1 MRFPHELQDEF
12 PNQTQLIER
21 LTKTNYEFE
30 RHTAAYDEVNR
41 HIWRIESEDEP
52 TTDDVLEKLKKR
64 RLLLRDDIAA
74 LLNKEQRRMY
84 DRAAQPKLDNDKNV
98 PDQRPCRLRIVT
110 RVMVAPPAIC
120 SRPLD
125 LDLLLLYA

>member
-12 PNQTQLIER
+12 PDQTQLIER
-21 LTKTNYEFE
+21 LTKTNYEFG
-30 RHTAAYDEVNR
+30 RLAAAYDEVNR

-74 LLNKEQRRMY
+74 LLTKEQRRM
-84 DRAAQPKLDNDKNV
+84 
-98 PDQRPCRLRIVT
+98 
-110 RVMVAPPAIC
+110 
-120 SRPLD
+120 
-125 LDLLLLYA
+125 

>member
-12 PNQTQLIER
+12 PDQRQLIER
-21 LTKTNYEFE
+21 LTKTNYEFG
-30 RHTAAYDEVNR
+30 RLAAAYDEVNR

-74 LLNKEQRRMY
+74 LLTKEQRRM
-84 DRAAQPKLDNDKNV
+84 
-98 PDQRPCRLRIVT
+98 
-110 RVMVAPPAIC
+110 
-120 SRPLD
+120 
-125 LDLLLLYA
+125 

>member
-30 RHTAAYDEVNR
+30 RLTAAYDEVNR

-74 LLNKEQRRMY
+74 LLNKEQRRM
-84 DRAAQPKLDNDKNV
+84 
-98 PDQRPCRLRIVT
+98 
-110 RVMVAPPAIC
+110 
-120 SRPLD
+120 
-125 LDLLLLYA
+125 